1 MGLLTIAGLAACGD
15 KVTVPGIT
23 TTPPDLTVKGVS
35 VSPTNITLPVGSS
48 LTVGASVDA
57 GAGVTDRTVTWTSA
71 DASIAT
77 VGATDGK
84 VTGVKAGVTSVT
96 AASKADPTQ
105 KASVAVTVTPV
116 NVNQP
121 TVSISAINQ
130 TVCVIGGACNSV
142 PANVQNFGTATGGTG
157 QLDVVVNVEPNGVA
171 LKTLGGA
178 LTCGTKTLNAATQN
192 LGAAAAATDAEA
204 NASLITLSFNTVEY
218 DPANGTP
225 RVFNTGPFN
234 EKAPNTVAP
243 CSLQVTLTPA
253 TGSALNAGSRTIEL
267 NNKDV
272 VILTTVNENGQ
283 QASDLNGVPWKS
295 GDIKVSVLP
304 VLYSERGAQSA
315 TVSFPGTTVTSQT

>member
-1 MGLLTIAGLAACGD
+1 MQRVVRSTLVGLLTIAGLAACGD

-121 TVSISAINQ
+121 TVSISAKPDAPPLGELSAERL
-130 TVCVIGGACNSV
+130 TEGASPPGEVSPNRPK
-142 PANVQNFGTATGGTG
+142 PAPRLQAGR
-157 QLDVVVNVEPNGVA
+157 
-171 LKTLGGA
+171 
-178 LTCGTKTLNAATQN
+178 
-192 LGAAAAATDAEA
+192 
-204 NASLITLSFNTVEY
+204 ASTT
-218 DPANGTP
+218 
-225 RVFNTGPFN
+225 
-234 EKAPNTVAP
+234 
-243 CSLQVTLTPA
+243 
-253 TGSALNAGSRTIEL
+253 SR
-267 NNKDV
+267 
-272 VILTTVNENGQ
+272 
-283 QASDLNGVPWKS
+283 
-295 GDIKVSVLP
+295 
-304 VLYSERGAQSA
+304 
-315 TVSFPGTTVTSQT
+315 